1 MVAREKKA
9 KSLDRKRELKTLW
22 QSYNGTSNILKR
34 SKQGKLKKKENYT
47 KLDRTYNIKRK
58 EGKVIEELKQRL
70 QAKSAKV
77 KSYEQRIYQ
86 YQANRLFQQEQKR
99 VYLQMNGTSSSF
111 SEVRL
116 VSEESQQFWRDIWS
130 KEVVH
135 NENAEWL
142 K

>member
-9 KSLDRKRELKTLW
+9 KSLDRKRELKALW